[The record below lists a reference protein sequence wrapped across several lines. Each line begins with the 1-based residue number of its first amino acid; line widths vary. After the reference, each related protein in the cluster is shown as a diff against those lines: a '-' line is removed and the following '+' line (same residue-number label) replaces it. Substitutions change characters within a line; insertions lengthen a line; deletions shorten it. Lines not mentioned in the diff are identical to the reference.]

1 MKMLGVSAHYFHM
14 MRSTIMIFK
23 TSFLRIQQLC
33 EECKNMYPQFN
44 TTMNIRVEVKSA
56 DGSPTLPE
64 QFKNYLTSNKTK

>member
-1 MKMLGVSAHYFHM
+1 MEKMLGSF
-14 MRSTIMIFK
+14 SLTIPYDAVHNHDIQNL
-23 TSFLRIQQLC
+23 FLRINQLC

-64 QFKNYLTSNKTK
+64 HLKIFNVNKTK